1 MKMMLKTV
9 PMKNKMKLIVV
20 VIIIA
25 LASIIAFVVYSFNN
39 NCYEPIRPSS
49 VPKEAFWRGAPD
61 EGFWFEIIN
70 VDSISKTVR
79 FKIYSDYNGDVVL
92 DADFREKC
100 NCKTIPFSKEN
111 IISNLMALD
120 YRDGKYGEI
129 WMANRCDLEMIK
141 PAYGGRFKE

>member
-1 MKMMLKTV
+1 
-9 PMKNKMKLIVV
+9 MKNKMKLIVG
-20 VIIIA
+20 IIIVA

-39 NCYEPIRPSS
+39 NNYEPERPSS

-79 FKIYSDYNGDVVL
+79 LKIYTDTKGEVAL
-92 DADFREKC
+92 DADFREKS

-111 IISNLMALD
+111 VISNLTALA
-120 YRDGKYGEI
+120 YRDGKHDEI

-141 PAYGGRFKE
+141 PAYGGSFKEGNN